1 MSEIL
6 SAKTSTSKY
15 DGNDVVMFN
24 LADDP
29 YELYNVWDQ
38 NKSLGEELAA
48 EIVNA
53 GMSVSPL
60 DGARDS
66 RVESTAQWLTLFLA
80 NMIRTTYGTNE
91 ENFDTRSNNHPDKTG
106 ETSSGW
112 CDGDKIKPK
121 TSTRSFL
128 V

>member
-1 MSEIL
+1 MSEIM

-53 GMSVSPL
+53 GMSVSSL
-60 DGARDS
+60 DGAR
-66 RVESTAQWLTLFLA
+66 ES
-80 NMIRTTYGTNE
+80 GTM
-91 ENFDTRSNNHPDKTG
+91 FDFILSKYDSNNI
-106 ETSSGW
+106 W
-112 CDGDKIKPK
+112 NQ
-121 TSTRSFL
+121 
-128 V
+128 

>member
-1 MSEIL
+1 MFMNGSPATGVYRRGDMKVAYATAAKMFFRGKYPMSEIM

-53 GMSVSPL
+53 
-60 DGARDS
+60 
-66 RVESTAQWLTLFLA
+66 A

-91 ENFDTRSNNHPDKTG
+91 EN
-106 ETSSGW
+106 
-112 CDGDKIKPK
+112 
-121 TSTRSFL
+121 
-128 V
+128 

>member
-6 SAKTSTSKY
+6 SSKTSASRY

-48 EIVNA
+48 EIINA
-53 GMSVSPL
+53 GMTHTVDHLNQPWAL
-60 DGARDS
+60 
-66 RVESTAQWLTLFLA
+66 
-80 NMIRTTYGTNE
+80 
-91 ENFDTRSNNHPDKTG
+91 K
-106 ETSSGW
+106 
-112 CDGDKIKPK
+112 
-121 TSTRSFL
+121 
-128 V
+128 

>member
-1 MSEIL
+1 MSEIM

-53 GMSVSPL
+53 GM
-60 DGARDS
+60 
-66 RVESTAQWLTLFLA
+66 
-80 NMIRTTYGTNE
+80 
-91 ENFDTRSNNHPDKTG
+91 
-106 ETSSGW
+106 
-112 CDGDKIKPK
+112 
-121 TSTRSFL
+121 
-128 V
+128 

>member
-1 MSEIL
+1 MPTVQQRKCFSAVILIFYQQRALVVMIELIYRIVYTARDKVLYVDIQYIIHCTISFSVVNYKKEGKYPMSEIL

-53 GMSVSPL
+53 GRL
-60 DGARDS
+60 
-66 RVESTAQWLTLFLA
+66 
-80 NMIRTTYGTNE
+80 
-91 ENFDTRSNNHPDKTG
+91 
-106 ETSSGW
+106 
-112 CDGDKIKPK
+112 
-121 TSTRSFL
+121 
-128 V
+128 

>member
-1 MSEIL
+1 MS
-6 SAKTSTSKY
+6 ATTSTSKY

-53 GMSVSPL
+53 GMSPPFHHL
-60 DGARDS
+60 MAL
-66 RVESTAQWLTLFLA
+66 ESVPQRLT
-80 NMIRTTYGTNE
+80 
-91 ENFDTRSNNHPDKTG
+91 
-106 ETSSGW
+106 
-112 CDGDKIKPK
+112 
-121 TSTRSFL
+121 
-128 V
+128 

>member
-1 MSEIL
+1 MS
-6 SAKTSTSKY
+6 ATTSTSKY

-53 GMSVSPL
+53 GMFRHL
-60 DGARDS
+60 MAL
-66 RVESTAQWLTLFLA
+66 ESSAQRLNYFFSK
-80 NMIRTTYGTNE
+80 Y
-91 ENFDTRSNNHPDKTG
+91 DSNNIWNK
-106 ETSSGW
+106 
-112 CDGDKIKPK
+112 
-121 TSTRSFL
+121 
-128 V
+128 

>member
-1 MSEIL
+1 MSEIM

-53 GMSVSPL
+53 GISFSPL
-60 DGARDS
+60 DGAR
-66 RVESTAQWLTLFLA
+66 E
-80 NMIRTTYGTNE
+80 YGTAVD
-91 ENFDTRSNNHPDKTG
+91 FIFSKYDSNNLWNK
-106 ETSSGW
+106 
-112 CDGDKIKPK
+112 
-121 TSTRSFL
+121 
-128 V
+128 

>member
-1 MSEIL
+1 MS
-6 SAKTSTSKY
+6 ATTSTSKY

-53 GMSVSPL
+53 GMSPL
-60 DGARDS
+60 FHHLMALEKS
-66 RVESTAQWLTLFLA
+66 AQRLNYFSSK
-80 NMIRTTYGTNE
+80 Y
-91 ENFDTRSNNHPDKTG
+91 DSNNIWNK
-106 ETSSGW
+106 
-112 CDGDKIKPK
+112 
-121 TSTRSFL
+121 
-128 V
+128 

>member
-1 MSEIL
+1 MS
-6 SAKTSTSKY
+6 ATTSTSRY

-53 GMSVSPL
+53 GMFRRL
-60 DGARDS
+60 MAL
-66 RVESTAQWLTLFLA
+66 ESSAQRLTYSFSK
-80 NMIRTTYGTNE
+80 Y
-91 ENFDTRSNNHPDKTG
+91 DSNNIWNK
-106 ETSSGW
+106 
-112 CDGDKIKPK
+112 
-121 TSTRSFL
+121 
-128 V
+128 

>member
-1 MSEIL
+1 MSEIM

-53 GMSVSPL
+53 GMSFSPL
-60 DGARDS
+60 DGARVRHNSDH
-66 RVESTAQWLTLFLA
+66 
-80 NMIRTTYGTNE
+80 
-91 ENFDTRSNNHPDKTG
+91 NFSKYDSNNIWNK
-106 ETSSGW
+106 
-112 CDGDKIKPK
+112 
-121 TSTRSFL
+121 
-128 V
+128 

>member
-1 MSEIL
+1 MS
-6 SAKTSTSKY
+6 ATTSTSKY

-53 GMSVSPL
+53 GMLPL
-60 DGARDS
+60 FRHLMALDS
-66 RVESTAQWLTLFLA
+66 LAQRLNYFFSK
-80 NMIRTTYGTNE
+80 Y
-91 ENFDTRSNNHPDKTG
+91 DSNNIWNK
-106 ETSSGW
+106 
-112 CDGDKIKPK
+112 
-121 TSTRSFL
+121 
-128 V
+128 

>member
-1 MSEIL
+1 MSEIM

-29 YELYNVWDQ
+29 YELYNVWDR

-53 GMSVSPL
+53 GMSFSPL
-60 DGARDS
+60 GGARG
-66 RVESTAQWLTLFLA
+66 LTLFLA

>member
-1 MSEIL
+1 MS
-6 SAKTSTSKY
+6 ATTSTSKY

-53 GMSVSPL
+53 GMSPLFRRL
-60 DGARDS
+60 DGAREFGTTVD
-66 RVESTAQWLTLFLA
+66 LLFQQ
-80 NMIRTTYGTNE
+80 I
-91 ENFDTRSNNHPDKTG
+91 
-106 ETSSGW
+106 
-112 CDGDKIKPK
+112 
-121 TSTRSFL
+121 
-128 V
+128 

>member
-60 DGARDS
+60 DGAR
-66 RVESTAQWLTLFLA
+66 ESGTTADLIFSK
-80 NMIRTTYGTNE
+80 Y
-91 ENFDTRSNNHPDKTG
+91 DSNNI
-106 ETSSGW
+106 W
-112 CDGDKIKPK
+112 NQ
-121 TSTRSFL
+121 
-128 V
+128 

>member
-1 MSEIL
+1 MSEIM

-53 GMSVSPL
+53 GMPFSPRG
-60 DGARDS
+60 GARG
-66 RVESTAQWLTLFLA
+66 LTFFKQ
-80 NMIRTTYGTNE
+80 I
-91 ENFDTRSNNHPDKTG
+91 
-106 ETSSGW
+106 
-112 CDGDKIKPK
+112 
-121 TSTRSFL
+121 
-128 V
+128 